1 MLERLRRLFGHEPE
15 RPRPETA
22 DPRDD
27 AELPAGPLTGVTSPL
42 DVGGNRATV
51 EPFDDD
57 HS

>member
-1 MLERLRRLFGHEPE
+1 VFKWLKALFGGEPE
-15 RPRPETA
+15 RRQPEQV
-22 DPRDD
+22 DPRDE
-27 AELPAGPLTGVTSPL
+27 AELPAGPLTGMTSPL